1 MTIAFSNYT
10 KHISPDVPGCPL
22 SVIAGFTREVV
33 REFCDRTSYW
43 RKDLAPISGSIG
55 KAEYLLAVPA
65 DTELVRVPDK
75 AYYRGNPIDPT
86 TDEWLNARIPNWRS
100 WSGTPG
106 YFWMRSR
113 NPLSIRLVPY
123 PDEAGTG
130 LYTSTFTAAASSDQ
144 ITADTTNE
152 LYTGAMVQV
161 STTGTLPNTSAGLL
175 VAGTDYFI
183 IDISPTVKKLAT
195 SLDNAM
201 TGTAIDLTDAGS
213 GTHTI
218 TKNGDLVVPVS
229 LRPTMTATGAD
240 DSVYNDHWMTIRD
253 GVLGRAM
260 AMPNKEWSNTTLA
273 AAHYQGFERRIGEA
287 RMQKNMGFVSAEL
300 RVEPRRF
307 A

>member
-1 MTIAFSNYT
+1 MTIAFSSYT

-22 SVIAGFTREVV
+22 MMIEGITREVV

-55 KAEYLLAVPA
+55 KVEYLLATPT
-65 DTELVRVPDK
+65 DTELVRVLDK
-75 AYYRGNPIDPT
+75 AYYRGNPLEPT
-86 TDEWLNARIPNWRS
+86 TEEFLSARVSTWRQA
-100 WSGTPG
+100 SGTPA

-123 PDEAGTG
+123 PDESGAG
-130 LYTSTFTAAASSDQ
+130 LYTSVFTAVASSDQ
-144 ITADTTNE
+144 VTVDTTEE
-152 LYTGAMVQV
+152 LYTGAMVRV
-161 STTGTLPNTSAGLL
+161 STTGVLPAPLA
-175 VAGTDYFI
+175 AGTDYFI
-183 IDISPTVKKLAT
+183 IEITATTKKLAT

-201 TGTAIDLTDAGS
+201 TGTAIDLTGAGT
-213 GTHTI
+213 GVHTI

-240 DSVYNDHWMTIRD
+240 DSIYNDHWLTIRH
-253 GVLGRAM
+253 GVLGRLM
-260 AMPNKEWSNTTLA
+260 VMPKKDWSNGPLGGAHGLA
-273 AAHYQGFERRIGEA
+273 FEHAIGSARI
-287 RMQKNMGFVSAEL
+287 QKNMGFVNAEL